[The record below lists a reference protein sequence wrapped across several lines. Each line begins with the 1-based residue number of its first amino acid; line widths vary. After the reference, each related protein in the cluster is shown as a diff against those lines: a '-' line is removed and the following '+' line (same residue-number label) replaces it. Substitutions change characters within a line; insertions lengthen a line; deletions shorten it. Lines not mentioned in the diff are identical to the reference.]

1 MRAIGLTFIVALLF
15 ACTNDGTVDSTSPKK
30 KELPFYGI
38 HNVNDNG
45 DSVHYTIPKFSFTNQ
60 SGREVS
66 HKDYQGRIFVTDF
79 FFTTCPTICPIMS
92 TQMSR
97 LQHMLDEEGVLGDV
111 MLLSHSVNPEHDQ
124 PQVLLEYAE
133 RIGADTTSWN
143 FVTGDR
149 RDIYDQAKNGY
160 FINALE
166 SDTAAGG
173 FIHSDNFMLIDRG
186 MHIRGYYDGTSTKDV
201 DQLFDDILYLLSDE
215 TGK

>member
-1 MRAIGLTFIVALLF
+1 MRLLVLITTLALIMGC
-15 ACTNDGTVDSTSPKK
+15 AGDSSTSSTSPKTQ
-30 KELPFYGI
+30 LPYYGI
-38 HNVNDNG
+38 HDLNENG
-45 DSVHYTIPKFSFTNQ
+45 DTLYYTIPKFSFTNQ

-66 HKDYQGRIFVTDF
+66 HKDYEGKIFVTDF

-97 LQHMLDEEGVLGDV
+97 LQHMLKEEGVMGDV

-124 PQVLLEYAE
+124 PDVLLEYAD
-133 RIGADTTSWN
+133 RIGADTTTWN
-143 FVTGDR
+143 LVTGPR
-149 RDIYDQAKNGY
+149 KDIYDQAKNGY

-173 FIHSDNFMLIDRG
+173 FIHSDNFMLIDRE

-201 DQLFDDILYLLSDE
+201 DQLFEDILSLLDDGNGE
-215 TGK
+215 E